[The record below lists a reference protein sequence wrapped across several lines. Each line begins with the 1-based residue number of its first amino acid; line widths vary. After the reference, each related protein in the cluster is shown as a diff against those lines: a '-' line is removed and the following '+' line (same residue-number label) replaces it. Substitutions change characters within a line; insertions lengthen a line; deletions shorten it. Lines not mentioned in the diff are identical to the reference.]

1 MSPGRWVDVAVSA
14 LGLAASAPFLLVAS
28 LWIRWDSP
36 GSPFY
41 GQTRIGRHGKPFTLY
56 KLRSMRPIPE
66 LTSSITHGSRD
77 PRITRPGRWLRRTKL
92 DELPQLF
99 NVLRGDM
106 ALVGPRPEV
115 PEFVALYTEE
125 QREVLRVRPGITD
138 PVSLAHYDEAAELQ
152 GQPDPETYY
161 REVLM
166 PRKLA
171 WQRAYLASRTWRSD
185 FGVVIATVRRMLRF

>member
-1 MSPGRWVDVAVSA
+1 MSASRWVDASLAAV
-14 LGLAASAPFLLVAS
+14 GLALSAPFLLLAC

-36 GSPFY
+36 GSPFF
-41 GQTRIGRHGKPFTLY
+41 GQTRIGLNGKPFTLY

-66 LTSSITHGSRD
+66 LNSAITHGADD

-92 DELPQLF
+92 DELPQLY

-115 PEFVALYTEE
+115 PEFVALYTSE

-138 PVSLAHYDEAAELQ
+138 PVSLAHYDEAGELQ
-152 GQPDPETYY
+152 GQPQPEVYY

-166 PRKLA
+166 PRKIA
-171 WQRAYLASRTWRSD
+171 WQLAYLAQRTWRSD
-185 FGVVIATVRRMLRF
+185 LGVVVATARRMLRF

>member
-1 MSPGRWVDVAVSA
+1 MSAGRWVDAAVSA
-14 LGLAASAPFLLVAS
+14 VGLVVSAPFLLAACI
-28 LWIRWDSP
+28 WIRWDSP

-41 GQTRIGRHGKPFTLY
+41 GQTRIGRNGKPFTLF
-56 KLRSMRPIPE
+56 KLRSMRPVPE
-66 LTSSITHGSRD
+66 LTSSITHGSGD

-92 DELPQLF
+92 DELPQLY
-99 NVLRGDM
+99 NVLKGDM

-152 GQPDPETYY
+152 GQPQPEVYY

-171 WQRAYLASRTWRSD
+171 LQRAYLAQRTWRSD
-185 FGVVIATVRRMLRF
+185 FGVVVATVRRMLRF

>member
-1 MSPGRWVDVAVSA
+1 MSMRRGVDVLGAA
-14 LGLAASAPFLLVAS
+14 LGLAASAPFLVAAC

-41 GQTRIGRHGKPFTLY
+41 GQTRIGRHGTPFTLY
-56 KLRSMRPIPE
+56 KLRSMRPVPE
-66 LTSSITHGSRD
+66 LTSSITHGSGD

-92 DELPQLF
+92 DELPQLY

-106 ALVGPRPEV
+106 SLVGPRPEV

-138 PVSLAHYDEAAELQ
+138 PVSLAHYDEAAELET
-152 GQPDPETYY
+152 QPAPEVYY

-171 WQRAYLASRTWRSD
+171 WQRAYLARRTWQSD
-185 FGVVIATVRRMLRF
+185 LGVVIATIRRMLGF